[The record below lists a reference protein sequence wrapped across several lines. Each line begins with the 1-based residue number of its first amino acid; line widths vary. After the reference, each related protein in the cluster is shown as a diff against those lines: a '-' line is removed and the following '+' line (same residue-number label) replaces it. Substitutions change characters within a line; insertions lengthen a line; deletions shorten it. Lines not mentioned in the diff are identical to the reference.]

1 MAKTKGNSITKSVVD
16 SASDMFDALEKGIEP
31 QLTSD
36 QEPKPEQAAIK
47 PKVAEKEQVTP
58 QKDSN
63 SEEWEGK
70 YNNLNKRYQDSS
82 REAVRLKAINDE
94 NAKYSSLI
102 SVMKT
107 DPNVAGMVKEYL
119 ETGGKPSQIAP
130 QVSEDF
136 IFDPD
141 EAIRDPKSESAEVFS
156 SVVRNIVKEE
166 AIGIKKES
174 DQKYQEI
181 QKQRDYDQT
190 QAAQRAQAEEWY
202 KSKGMSKDQFVN
214 MMDKAETINFDYD
227 LINELVNRPAPAP
240 NAEGQRQ
247 RIQQQME
254 RAGSIPESPAAT
266 NSIPEEPVEQERLIM
281 GALKELD
288 RPFKEELFE

>member
-1 MAKTKGNSITKSVVD
+1 MSEKSGKRWYVVRAI
-16 SASDMFDALEKGIEP
+16 SGKEK
-31 QLTSD
+31 
-36 QEPKPEQAAIK
+36 K
-47 PKVAEKEQVTP
+47 
-58 QKDSN
+58 
-63 SEEWEGK
+63 
-70 YNNLNKRYQDSS
+70 
-82 REAVRLKAINDE
+82 
-94 NAKYSSLI
+94 
-102 SVMKT
+102 
-107 DPNVAGMVKEYL
+107 VKEYL